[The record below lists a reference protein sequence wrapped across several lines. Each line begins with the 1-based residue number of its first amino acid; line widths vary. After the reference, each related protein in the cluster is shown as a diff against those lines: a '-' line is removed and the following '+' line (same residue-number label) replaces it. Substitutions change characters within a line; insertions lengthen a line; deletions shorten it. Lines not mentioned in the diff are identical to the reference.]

1 MAFIA
6 QNHFQFIL
14 EIAAIIFASMIFII
28 NLVPLSLS
36 IVTFLSLF
44 LAIVFTL
51 LFAGDIALLFLSF
64 GQHEFTHTFGPIALL
79 AIITALASLKIM
91 ERSGVNVQGLKRLVY
106 ILLALITLFG
116 GMMHRSFLILWIL
129 GLFIGYLI
137 ISKSFREKSF
147 LTIKRVLIFLGL
159 GVAAFGLMELL
170 AKVSGMQVFS
180 PMLRINRLENNSLS
194 SIQMVLHNTNLI
206 GHVQNSSYWGSQGL
220 GFADGYISLPMQ
232 FILLFGLPFPMFF
245 GLLVSKKDIIDYM
258 LPGTFG
264 YAYDFGYLTM
274 IALVAFV
281 VITLIVGLKILQKYR
296 DKRERK
302 NKKYLGKEVLLI
314 GSLTAFTTQAII
326 GLFVFN
332 RTINGTALLT
342 FIVLAS
348 SLDGS
353 ITSAY
358 AFPS

>member
-51 LFAGDIALLFLSF
+51 LFAADIGLLFLSF

-147 LTIKRVLIFLGL
+147 LTIKRVFIFLGL

-180 PMLRINRLENNSLS
+180 PMLRISRL
-194 SIQMVLHNTNLI
+194 
-206 GHVQNSSYWGSQGL
+206 
-220 GFADGYISLPMQ
+220 
-232 FILLFGLPFPMFF
+232 
-245 GLLVSKKDIIDYM
+245 
-258 LPGTFG
+258 
-264 YAYDFGYLTM
+264 
-274 IALVAFV
+274 
-281 VITLIVGLKILQKYR
+281 
-296 DKRERK
+296 
-302 NKKYLGKEVLLI
+302 
-314 GSLTAFTTQAII
+314 
-326 GLFVFN
+326 
-332 RTINGTALLT
+332 
-342 FIVLAS
+342 
-348 SLDGS
+348 
-353 ITSAY
+353 
-358 AFPS
+358 